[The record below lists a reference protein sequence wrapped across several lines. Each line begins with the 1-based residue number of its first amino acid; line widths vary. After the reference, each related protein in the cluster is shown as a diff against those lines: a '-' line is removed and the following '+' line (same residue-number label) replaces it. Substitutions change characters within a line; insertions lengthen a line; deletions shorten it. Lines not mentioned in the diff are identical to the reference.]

1 MKRII
6 AIILILVLAAGMVS
20 CTEAED
26 VNKIPAYDGEGNYLG
41 FSDITEGYTA
51 EDAAE
56 DGCLVIDNIN
66 GKNEHGATVIEES
79 NLYGYEHWERFIERA
94 EGGEDAFLRVAH
106 FIDGVGYYKD
116 IYYFDGK
123 YILFNNNELGIYKEC
138 EYKYLRYLEGNA
150 GVGENQKKHFFYVL
164 TDSLELTYYDVSRTI
179 FASNMAMASDI
190 PFKWLGFTTFLS
202 DEILK

>member
-1 MKRII
+1 MKKIL
-6 AIILILVLAAGMVS
+6 AIILILIVISVIVS
-20 CTEAED
+20 CASGKET
-26 VNKIPAYDGEGNYLG
+26 NKAPTYDGEGNYLG

-56 DGCLVIDNIN
+56 DGCLVIDNTN

-79 NLYGYEHWERFIERA
+79 NLYGYEHWERFVERT
-94 EGGEDAFLRVAH
+94 EKGENAFLRVAH
-106 FIDGVGYYKD
+106 FIDGVGYYSD
-116 IYYFDGK
+116 LYYFDGK

-138 EYKYLRYLEGNA
+138 EYKYLRYLEGTA

-179 FASNMAMASDI
+179 FASSMSMASDI

-202 DEILK
+202 DDILK